1 MLFTVL
7 IVLEL
12 QAQSPAAANLKLG
25 NKAVVIFF
33 VVIGDTAY
41 EGMIIA
47 LMIIVEN
54 IKPHPM
60 LIMRIM
66 EDLWTDT
73 FFILIVFCLLLLSNI

>member
-25 NKAVVIFF
+25 NKAGVVIFF

-66 EDLWTDT
+66 EDL
-73 FFILIVFCLLLLSNI
+73 

>member
-25 NKAVVIFF
+25 NKAVVAIFF

-66 EDLWTDT
+66 EDL
-73 FFILIVFCLLLLSNI
+73 

>member
-25 NKAVVIFF
+25 NKAVIV
-33 VVIGDTAY
+33 DTAY
-41 EGMIIA
+41 DGMIIA
-47 LMIIVEN
+47 LMITVEN
-54 IKPHPM
+54 IKPHTM

-66 EDLWTDT
+66 EDL
-73 FFILIVFCLLLLSNI
+73 

>member
-41 EGMIIA
+41 EGLTMA

-60 LIMRIM
+60 LIMRII
-66 EDLWTDT
+66 EDL
-73 FFILIVFCLLLLSNI
+73 